1 MEAELKRDHEKDPE
15 VIEKRTRLFNLYV
28 KPNYNMIYKLCI
40 KYSFSSL
47 TVEEN
52 YNEVLVNFYRR
63 IETYNPA
70 RPLLT
75 WLHIVTKRMVWDLEN
90 KRRKHDNK
98 NDDLSIEAYEDI
110 LYPDGATS
118 SMLNIDNYQDYYND
132 DILAAL
138 DEMNPIHRDALL
150 LQESGYSLKEIAKI
164 EYEKGTLKKP
174 NIETIKSRLLL
185 ARKFLKSRINRDGE
199 SIVG

>member
-1 MEAELKRDHEKDPE
+1 MEAELKRDREKDPE